1 MSGAWSGLNL
11 VETLGWPL
19 LHFVWQGVLIAS
31 LCALGCA
38 LLRNAR
44 PQSRYALACLALGL
58 CLLWPAYGVWQQI
71 TAPASLSLE
80 AALALLGDA
89 LSNNVTDILLQ
100 EESGLAQT
108 MHAYLPLIVATWL
121 LGVTIMLARMAL
133 GWLWLRQIGSGIL
146 NLEQRALTLQW
157 QARTSKLAQDF
168 GLQRRVELR
177 VDARLQTPVTTGC
190 WRPVIVLPLALLSGM
205 SPALLDAL
213 LAHELAHIKRWDYAV
228 NLLQNLVLSLLFYH
242 PAVWWIARRID
253 LEREQIADDMASSVL
268 GKPRDLAL
276 ALQKLDHFQLIQR
289 SNELA
294 LAASGKASGQATGQ
308 LLARIRRLLRPAAQ
322 VWRWHMAAPLLGVC
336 MAAALLFL
344 YQRHAP
350 QALAN
355 ELHSGL
361 EQLRAFSSLKTNS
374 QHVLVMDEGNGQV
387 LLEKNA
393 DAAVPVASLSK
404 LMTAMVTLDAGLDMQ
419 EAITITAGDVPSS
432 KFAQSRLTPGV
443 SLPRRAVLDLMLIP
457 SDNSAAKA
465 LARTYPGG
473 EAGFKTAL
481 QNKVKSLELKHS
493 FFEEASG
500 ISVHNTSSA
509 SDLHK
514 LAAAAASYP
523 EIAQLTTT
531 SESSMRIAGKQVEY
545 QNSNPLIA
553 KTGWDILLAKTGF
566 SRSAG
571 RCLIMR
577 MKVGGRTVSVVL
589 LNAKDSALRDEDV
602 INIRHMLEQRPAVLP
617 GSTSPLA
624 QL

>member
-1 MSGAWSGLNL
+1 MNSVWSGWNL

-44 PQSRYALACLALGL
+44 PHSRYALACLALGL

-71 TAPASLSLE
+71 SAPASLSLE
-80 AALALLGDA
+80 AALALLGDDVA
-89 LSNNVTDILLQ
+89 DLLLQ
-100 EESGLAQT
+100 EESGLAQAL
-108 MHAYLPLIVATWL
+108 HAYLPVIVAGWL
-121 LGVTIMLARMAL
+121 LGVFIMLARMAL
-133 GWLWLRQIGSGIL
+133 GWLWLRQIGSGIV
-146 NLEQRALTLQW
+146 NLEQRQLALLW
-157 QARTSKLAQDF
+157 QARTSKLALDF

-177 VDARLQTPVTTGC
+177 VDARLKTPVTTGC

-253 LEREQIADDMASSVL
+253 LEREQIADDMASGLL

-276 ALQKLDHFQLIQR
+276 ALQKLDHFQLGQM

-294 LAASGKASGQATGQ
+294 LAASGKASGHAGGE

-336 MAAALLFL
+336 MAVGLLFI
-344 YQRHAP
+344 YQHKT
-350 QALAN
+350 ALADQVY
-355 ELHSGL
+355 SQL
-361 EQLRAFSSLKTNS
+361 EQVRALAVLKTHS
-374 QHVLVMDEGNGQV
+374 QHVLVMDESSGQI
-387 LLEKNA
+387 LLEKDA

-404 LMTAMVTLDAGLDMQ
+404 LMTAMVTLDAGLDLQ
-419 EAITITAGDVPSS
+419 ENISITAADVPPSGF
-432 KFAQSRLTPGV
+432 KSRLTPGV

-457 SDNSAAKA
+457 SDNSAAQA

-473 EAGFKTAL
+473 AEGFKLAL
-481 QNKVKSLELKHS
+481 KNKVKSLQLKHS

-500 ISVHNTSSA
+500 ISVRNTSSA

-514 LAAAAASYP
+514 LAAAAAAYP
-523 EIAQLTTT
+523 EIARLTTT
-531 SESSMRIAGKQVEY
+531 SESSMRIAGKQVGY
-545 QNSNPLIA
+545 QNSNPLVA
-553 KTGWDILLAKTGF
+553 NAGWDILLAKTGF

-571 RCLIMR
+571 RCLLLR
-577 MKVGGRTVSVVL
+577 MKVGGRTISIVL

-602 INIRHMLEQRPAVLP
+602 MNIRRMLEQRPAVLQR
-617 GSTSPLA
+617 STGL
-624 QL
+624 

>member
-1 MSGAWSGLNL
+1 MNGAWSVLNL

-44 PQSRYALACLALGL
+44 PQSRYALACLSLGL

-71 TAPASLSLE
+71 SAPASLSLE
-80 AALALLGDA
+80 AALALLGDSA
-89 LSNNVTDILLQ
+89 ADILLQ

-108 MHAYLPLIVATWL
+108 MHAYLPLLVTGWL
-121 LGVTIMLARMAL
+121 AGVTVMLCRMAL
-133 GWLWLRQIGSGIL
+133 GWLWLRQIGTGIV

-253 LEREQIADDMASSVL
+253 LEREQIADDMASNLL

-276 ALQKLDHFQLIQR
+276 ALQKLDHFQLVQC

-294 LAASGKASGQATGQ
+294 LAASGKAGGHAGGQ
-308 LLARIRRLLRPAAQ
+308 LLNRIRRLLRPAAQ

-336 MAAALLFL
+336 VAAGLLFI
-344 YQRHAP
+344 YHSHPSEAHADQVQSSP
-350 QALAN
+350 AQAHAV
-355 ELHSGL
+355 
-361 EQLRAFSSLKTNS
+361 ASLKTNS
-374 QHVLVMDEGNGQV
+374 RHVLVMDESNGQV

-393 DAAVPVASLSK
+393 DTAVPVASLSK

-432 KFAQSRLTPGV
+432 GFAKSRLSPGV

-457 SDNSAAKA
+457 SDNSAAQA
-465 LARTYPGG
+465 LARTFPGG
-473 EAGFKTAL
+473 ADGFKAAL
-481 QNKVKSLELKHS
+481 QNKVKSLELRHS

-500 ISVHNTSSA
+500 ISVSNTSSA

-514 LAAAAASYP
+514 LAAAAAKYP

-602 INIRHMLEQRPAVLP
+602 INIRHMLEQRPAVIH
-617 GSTSPLA
+617 SS
-624 QL
+624 